1 MHAVILSAGQ
11 GKRLLPHTAE
21 LPKCLLKI
29 GGQTVL
35 ERQLTALHAAGVR
48 SVSIVVGF
56 GAKLVEDEVATR
68 TPHGLDVRTIHN
80 ELYDR
85 SDNLV
90 SCLAA
95 RDSMQEDFLLVNGDT
110 LFQPEIVGR
119 LLASQPAP
127 ISMAIA
133 SKPHYD
139 DDDMKVHARGGRV
152 WRIGKDLPADD
163 SNGEAIGVCLMRGE
177 GPGLFVTSLEKIEAE
192 PDGHRRWYLSAINV
206 LAGLGH
212 VDMVPIGGLGW
223 IEIDFPQD
231 LEKAQATVP
240 SWPTS
245 VVAADEPRMTGTD
258 GADLAY

>member
-1 MHAVILSAGQ
+1 LQAVILSAGQ

-29 GGQTVL
+29 GGRTVL
-35 ERQLTALHAAGVR
+35 ERQLAALHEAGVQR
-48 SVSIVVGF
+48 ATIVVGF
-56 GAKLVEDEVATR
+56 GAKLVEDEVASR
-68 TPHGLDVRTIHN
+68 TPHGMDVRTIHN

-95 RDSMQEDFLLVNGDT
+95 RGAMAEDFLLVNGDT
-110 LFQPEIVGR
+110 LFQPEIVRR
-119 LLASQPAP
+119 LLASTPAP
-127 ISMAIA
+127 IAMAIA
-133 SKPHYD
+133 SKPAYD

-152 WRIGKDLPADD
+152 WRIGKDLPPDE
-163 SNGEAIGVCLMRGE
+163 SNGEAIGVCLMRGD
-177 GPGLFVTSLEKIEAE
+177 GPPLFVTSLEKIEAE

-212 VDMVPIGGLGW
+212 VEMVPVGSLGW

-240 SWPTS
+240 AWPAPA
-245 VVAADEPRMTGTD
+245 VVDDQPRMTGTN
-258 GADLAY
+258 GADLAF